1 MKQAGFTLIE
11 LMIVLVVL
19 AVLLLVALPAY
30 QDSVRKARRADGKS
44 ALIGLQ
50 LAQEKLRGSCRF
62 YAAGLATADACGTD
76 AASSTVNYS
85 STSSEGHYAI
95 SVVSASGNAFTI
107 RATAT
112 GAQASDTGCTQLEIA
127 FPAQTKTPADC
138 WN

>member
-62 YAAGLATADACGTD
+62 YAAGLATADA
-76 AASSTVNYS
+76 ASSTVNYS